1 MKNEAYHI
9 LVVDDEF
16 PMRQMLRIYLQHAG
30 YRVTEASGGTEALAL
45 WQKQSYDLL
54 ILDLMMPETDGWTV
68 CETVRTSSAVP
79 ILMLTARVGLE
90 DRVEGLQLGADDY
103 LAKPFEAKELT
114 ARVHAL
120 LRRSYYNL
128 SSSPGPSSEIQ
139 RGELRVNPE
148 ERSVYVS
155 EEKVLCTPKEFDL
168 LHTLIVKPGRVFSRE
183 LLLQQIWGMDY
194 MGDVRTVDTHMKN
207 LRLKLSPFYQEQN
220 PIQTVWGVGY
230 KFEASGRA

>member
-1 MKNEAYHI
+1 MRGSETYHI

-45 WQKQSYDLL
+45 WDKQSYDLL

-68 CETVRTSSAVP
+68 CETVRASSAVP
-79 ILMLTARVGLE
+79 ILMLTARAGLE

-103 LAKPFEAKELT
+103 LAKPFEAKELV

-120 LRRSYYNL
+120 LRRSYDFPL
-128 SSSPGPSSEIQ
+128 APEPSQEIQ
-139 RGELRVNPE
+139 RGRLRMDPDK
-148 ERSVYVS
+148 RSVSIS
-155 EEKVLCTPKEFDL
+155 EEEVVLTPKEFDL
-168 LHTLIVKPGRVFSRE
+168 LHTLVVKPGRVFSRE

-207 LRLKLSPFYQEQN
+207 LRWKLTPFYQAKN
-220 PIQTVWGVGY
+220 PIHTVWGVGY
-230 KFEASGRA
+230 KFEES

>member
-1 MKNEAYHI
+1 MKDSETYHI

-45 WQKQSYDLL
+45 WDKQSYDLL

-68 CETVRTSSAVP
+68 CETVRASSAVP
-79 ILMLTARVGLE
+79 ILMLTARAGLE

-103 LAKPFEAKELT
+103 LAKPFEAKELV

-120 LRRSYYNL
+120 LRRSYDFPL
-128 SSSPGPSSEIQ
+128 SPEPSQEIQ
-139 RGELRVNPE
+139 RGRLRMNPDK
-148 ERSVYVS
+148 RSVSIS
-155 EEKVLCTPKEFDL
+155 EEEVVLTPKEFDL
-168 LHTLIVKPGRVFSRE
+168 LHTLVVKPGRVFSRE

-207 LRLKLSPFYQEQN
+207 LRWKLTPFYQAKN
-220 PIQTVWGVGY
+220 PIHTVWGVGY
-230 KFEASGRA
+230 KGV

>member
-1 MKNEAYHI
+1 MRGSETYHI

-45 WQKQSYDLL
+45 WDKQSYDLL

-68 CETVRTSSAVP
+68 CETVRASSAVP
-79 ILMLTARVGLE
+79 ILMLTARAGLE

-103 LAKPFEAKELT
+103 LAKPFEAQELV

-120 LRRSYYNL
+120 LRRSYDFPL
-128 SSSPGPSSEIQ
+128 APEPSQEIQ
-139 RGELRVNPE
+139 RGRLRMNPDK
-148 ERSVYVS
+148 RSVSIS
-155 EEKVLCTPKEFDL
+155 EEEVVLTPKEFDL
-168 LHTLIVKPGRVFSRE
+168 LHTLVVKPGRVFSRE

-207 LRLKLSPFYQEQN
+207 PRWKLTPFYQATN
-220 PIQTVWGVGY
+220 PIHTVWGVGY
-230 KFEASGRA
+230 KFEES